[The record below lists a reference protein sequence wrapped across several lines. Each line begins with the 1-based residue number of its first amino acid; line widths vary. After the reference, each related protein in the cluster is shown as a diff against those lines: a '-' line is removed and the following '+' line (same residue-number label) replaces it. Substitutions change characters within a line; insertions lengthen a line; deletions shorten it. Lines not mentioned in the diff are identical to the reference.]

1 MECVA
6 DASSGQKV
14 NNDLETYKKKVV
26 ALIGEIT
33 SNLEKL
39 TDKDMVVAVQA
50 VQTDIPEFASMVG
63 VVNRLQEAKA
73 AGESHNSGSNTA
85 GTSSRERALSSEAHL
100 RLLATVARIS
110 DAVFILENDGC
121 INGCNRSAEQLFGL
135 TQDDCLGKKIDS
147 TIELVDEKTGDPF
160 FQLSKNGFDL
170 EQLIDR
176 RYVLPNSMG
185 EEAVRVVTSF
195 GLYLY
200 DDTGSK
206 NGVVFFFREMT
217 NQERL
222 EEELFR
228 IRKLESV
235 GLLAGGI
242 AHDFNN
248 ILTGIITNLFM
259 ARMSASGNVEAC
271 SLIADAEQAA
281 FKATRLTKQLLT
293 FSQSA
298 ALVKENVS
306 IQQLIEEM
314 VGFSLSGSNVDYRL
328 DFGVDLWSVGA
339 DKGQIDQ
346 VLNNLIVNAAQ
357 AMPDGGTVTISV
369 ENHVHSVQ
377 SGIEDR
383 TAGSNVALHSGK
395 YVKIT
400 IYDEGV
406 GIPRK
411 HFDKIFDP
419 YFTTKKG
426 NTGLGLTIAYSIVKK
441 HGGYIGVDSQR
452 GRGTSMNIY
461 LPAIDETGK
470 ENSSSAPEQVSATG
484 RVLVMDDD
492 VIVRTV
498 VEKLLKK
505 SGYEVECVTNG
516 ADALEVYRRAQ
527 AAQQPFKFVIM
538 DLTIPGGMGGKETV
552 VKLKAFD
559 ENAKVI
565 VFSGYSND
573 PILIHFKEYGF
584 DGVLKKPFSTSEL
597 MQMIQ
602 TVVLKNQ

>member
-1 MECVA
+1 MECVTES
-6 DASSGQKV
+6 SSGQRK
-14 NNDLETYKKKVV
+14 NSALEEYKKKVIVFLDEMTNKLEALVDKRAV
-26 ALIGEIT
+26 APIKA
-33 SNLEKL
+33 S
-39 TDKDMVVAVQA
+39 
-50 VQTDIPEFASMVG
+50 QTDVSEFVSMVDI
-63 VVNRLQEAKA
+63 VNLLQKTTAVGEVHRLA
-73 AGESHNSGSNTA
+73 ADTADVPSNVC
-85 GTSSRERALSSEAHL
+85 EVSSEEHL
-100 RLLATVARIS
+100 RLLATIARIS
-110 DAVFILENDGC
+110 DAVFTLEKNGC

-135 TQDDCLGKKIDS
+135 VQHDCIGKKIDAA
-147 TIELVDEKTGDPF
+147 IELVDEKTGDPF
-160 FQLSKNGFDL
+160 SQFSKNGFDMEYL
-170 EQLIDR
+170 TDR
-176 RYVLPNSMG
+176 RFVLHRATN
-185 EEAVRVVTSF
+185 EAVERFVTSF

-200 DDTGSK
+200 DDRGSK
-206 NGVVFFFREMT
+206 SGMVLFFREMT
-217 NQERL
+217 NQEQL

-259 ARMSASGNVEAC
+259 ARMSASGNDEAC

-293 FSQSA
+293 FSQSSV
-298 ALVKENVS
+298 LIKENIS
-306 IQQLIEEM
+306 IQQLIEET

-328 DFGVDLWSVGA
+328 DFGGELWSVGV

-346 VLNNLIVNAAQ
+346 VLNNLIINAAQ

-369 ENHVHSVQ
+369 ENYLHSVQ
-377 SGIEDR
+377 SGVEDR
-383 TAGSNVALHSGK
+383 ATGGNVSLNSGN

-400 IYDEGV
+400 ICDEGV

-411 HFDKIFDP
+411 HFEKIFDP

-452 GRGTSMNIY
+452 GRGTSMCIY
-461 LPAIDETGK
+461 LPAIDETGEEK
-470 ENSSSAPEQVSATG
+470 NGSDPEQLTATG

-505 SGYEVECVTNG
+505 SGYDVECVTNG

-527 AAQQPFKFVIM
+527 AVQQQFQFVIM

-552 VKLKAFD
+552 VKLKEFD

-584 DGVLKKPFSTSEL
+584 DGVLKKPFSTTEL

-602 TVVLKNQ
+602 TVVLKD